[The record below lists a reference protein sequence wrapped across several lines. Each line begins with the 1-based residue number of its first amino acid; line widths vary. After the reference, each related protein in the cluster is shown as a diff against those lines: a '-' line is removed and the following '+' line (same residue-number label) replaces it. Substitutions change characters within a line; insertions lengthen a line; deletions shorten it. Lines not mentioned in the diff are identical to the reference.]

1 MFLCSQKM
9 TGKTTILQQTS
20 STVLQSIGFHGLRVI
35 AFQVFIQL
43 ICSLLRLPP
52 SATALELTTAPAPAL
67 ELATAPATG
76 LELATAS
83 TSLET
88 TTVVKPVAGITG
100 MAICKVMG
108 QYNIKQLFCTL

>member
-1 MFLCSQKM
+1 M
-9 TGKTTILQQTS
+9 TDETTILQQTS
-20 STVLQSIGFHGLRVI
+20 STILQSIGFHGLRVI

-52 SATALELTTAPAPAL
+52 SATALEWTTAPAPAL

-100 MAICKVMG
+100 AAICKVMG
-108 QYNIKQLFCTL
+108 QYKRPNNFSVLFKKT